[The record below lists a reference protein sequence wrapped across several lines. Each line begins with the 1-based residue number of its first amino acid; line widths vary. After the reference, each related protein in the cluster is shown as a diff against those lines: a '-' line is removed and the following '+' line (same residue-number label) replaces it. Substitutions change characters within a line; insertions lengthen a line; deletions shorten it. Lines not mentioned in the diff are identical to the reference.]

1 MFYQLF
7 HDKETYELKIQP
19 LSKFFKKDKS
29 LAKSISE
36 LEENDV
42 LNYNRYYLFANNRK
56 ILVACALAYKKEWM
70 QEHEDII
77 NKIKNIKI

>member
-7 HDKETYELKIQP
+7 HDKETCELKIQP
-19 LSKFFKKDKS
+19 LSKIFKKDKN
-29 LAKSISE
+29 LAKIISE
-36 LEENDV
+36 LEENEIFS
-42 LNYNRYYLFANNRK
+42 YNCYYLFANNRK
-56 ILVACALAYKKEWM
+56 MLVTCALAYKKEWI

>member
-7 HDKETYELKIQP
+7 RDKETYELKIQP
-19 LSKFFKKDKS
+19 LTNIFKKDKN

-36 LEENDV
+36 LGENGV

-56 ILVACALAYKKEWM
+56 ILVACALAYKKEWI

>member
-7 HDKETYELKIQP
+7 HDKESYELKIQP
-19 LSKFFKKDKS
+19 LSKIFKN
-29 LAKSISE
+29 LAKNISE

-42 LNYNRYYLFANNRK
+42 LNYNSFYLFANNRK